1 MGARVGAPVMKLCSG
16 NVSTKRKGNIR
27 PIAKEAL
34 SERWSKDPD
43 LDRSRCKDNTYYG
56 FQTGEELCIYWE
68 DEAGKRCDKRGRKI
82 KSTGIIGF
90 SGIMKPDMEYMKSL
104 TAEQQEQFIKDGLR
118 VMCGIYEEHGL
129 KVDAVAIHRDEMVPH
144 AHILG
149 HDPDYVASKKITP
162 KFFRALNRTFPEK
175 MRELGYDVENMDAY
189 DPEKAAGMSAD
200 ELKAYKD
207 ELRVKRKKNNQS
219 SLEYKKNKVAE
230 QAAEVEKLK
239 AELEDYKLTLSYRE
253 SYVNSMKHM
262 LNARRIVSDL
272 REKSLKHQVEEYT
285 AKELELDT
293 KQNTL
298 NEWEDELIDSQYE
311 LWAKEGGITAL
322 LEQIEKEKEEL
333 WERTKAVAKREQLA
347 IKKEQENKEL
357 IELGRKVKKQ
367 QRDAAL
373 ADTNARVLPSQLQS
387 GGDFDYGG

>member
-56 FQTGEELCIYWE
+56 FQTGEELCVYWE

-104 TAEQQEQFIKDGLR
+104 TAEQQEQFIKDGLK

-149 HDPDYVASKKITP
+149 HDPDYIASKKITP

-189 DPEKAAGMSAD
+189 DPEKAAGMSED

-207 ELRVKRKKNNQS
+207 ELRVKKKKNAQS
-219 SLEYKKNKVAE
+219 SLEYKKSKVEE
-230 QAAEVEKLK
+230 QAAELEKLQ
-239 AELEDYKLTLSYRE
+239 AELEDLKLTLFYRE
-253 SYVNSMKHM
+253 HQVDSMKHM

-272 REKSLKHQVEEYT
+272 REKVLKRKDEEYA

-293 KQNTL
+293 RANTL
-298 NEWEDELIDSQYE
+298 QEWANKLQ
-311 LWAKEGGITAL
+311 AKENDL
-322 LEQIEKEKEEL
+322 NDREKQIKDDEGDIWKRK
-333 WERTKAVAKREQLA
+333 KAVAKREQLA

-357 IELGRKVKKQ
+357 IELGRKAKEQ
-367 QRDAAL
+367 QRNQAV
-373 ADTNARVLPSQLQS
+373 ADMNANVSLSQSQQE
-387 GGDFDYGG
+387 DDCDYGG